1 MFGLLPSQN
10 LLAVK
15 AVSTVKAQIEAV
27 VVETHSL
34 AACRYLG
41 AAVGV
46 LKTVVGVVVA
56 VSSVALLDFGEP
68 TQSAVA
74 VAFVASFVVSFVA
87 VAVAVVE
94 SFVASFVVVA
104 VAAVESF
111 VAGVE
116 MPEQEPVPS
125 LEVLLFLVMPLQE
138 RLLYR
143 LHLRAA
149 VAAAAAAVVAILLQ
163 VELQYQLPEL
173 TVVVLFLQ

>member
-1 MFGLLPSQN
+1 M
-10 LLAVK
+10 
-15 AVSTVKAQIEAV
+15 KAQIETV
-27 VVETHSL
+27 VVETHR
-34 AACRYLG
+34 AYRYLG

-46 LKTVVGVVVA
+46 LKTVEVVVGPAVVVA

-87 VAVAVVE
+87 VAAVA
-94 SFVASFVVVA
+94 SFVASFVAVA
-104 VAAVESF
+104 VAVVESV
-111 VAGVE
+111 VAGVA

-149 VAAAAAAVVAILLQ
+149 AAAAAAVAVAVLLQ

-173 TVVVLFLQ
+173 TLVVAFLQ

>member
-1 MFGLLPSQN
+1 MTEEVI
-10 LLAVK
+10 AVK
-15 AVSTVKAQIEAV
+15 AVSAVKAQIETV

-34 AACRYLG
+34 VVCRYLG
-41 AAVGV
+41 VAVGPA
-46 LKTVVGVVVA
+46 VVA

-74 VAFVASFVVSFVA
+74 VAFVASFVASFVAVAAVASFVASFVA

-94 SFVASFVVVA
+94 SV
-104 VAAVESF
+104 
-111 VAGVE
+111 VAGVA

-149 VAAAAAAVVAILLQ
+149 AAAAAAAAAVAAVAILPQ
-163 VELQYQLPEL
+163 VELQYRPPEL
-173 TVVVLFLQ
+173 TVVVAVPQ